1 MILEYFQQEKKKEK
15 KSKGS
20 RLLFLLFEAEAR
32 EISMT

>member
-1 MILEYFQQEKKKEK
+1 MILEYFQQEKKKK